1 MNLKRKLMLVG
12 MTMFAII
19 GSIQAEEESVKLLV
33 SNAESVKG
41 GYKESTD
48 SIYWKFPGSVG
59 LNANRAYFNEYCT
72 DGVGSAA
79 SVDAFLKL
87 NANYQKDKVMWM
99 NNFSAQYGF
108 IYSDQFS
115 GGDDVRKNMD
125 NFSLQTKFGYK
136 AAKNLYYSALGNLE
150 SQFQKGYSYDKKD
163 VNNLDSAIL
172 VSNFFSPA
180 YLKMALGI
188 DYIPNK
194 YISCFVSPV
203 TARFTFCADT
213 LLSSNYGMER
223 KSNGDY
229 EKTRTEIGAFA
240 KLVSDFD
247 MTKTVHFFSSLEGF
261 YAYNAA
267 VQEYNDIFADKGV
280 YFDEMDAY
288 LLEHPSVDM
297 YDKDIHGWYVKWKLE
312 LSMKVTKLIN
322 VSLRT
327 QLKYD
332 NAEKRTNEN
341 IAEKGERT
349 PTTDAWKLGYP
360 VARTQFWESI
370 SLGVSYNF

>member
-1 MNLKRKLMLVG
+1 
-12 MTMFAII
+12 
-19 GSIQAEEESVKLLV
+19 
-33 SNAESVKG
+33 
-41 GYKESTD
+41 
-48 SIYWKFPGSVG
+48 
-59 LNANRAYFNEYCT
+59 
-72 DGVGSAA
+72 
-79 SVDAFLKL
+79 
-87 NANYQKDKVMWM
+87 
-99 NNFSAQYGF
+99 
-108 IYSDQFS
+108 
-115 GGDDVRKNMD
+115 
-125 NFSLQTKFGYK
+125 
-136 AAKNLYYSALGNLE
+136 
-150 SQFQKGYSYDKKD
+150 
-163 VNNLDSAIL
+163 
-172 VSNFFSPA
+172 
-180 YLKMALGI
+180 
-188 DYIPNK
+188 
-194 YISCFVSPV
+194 
-203 TARFTFCADT
+203 
-213 LLSSNYGMER
+213 NYGMER